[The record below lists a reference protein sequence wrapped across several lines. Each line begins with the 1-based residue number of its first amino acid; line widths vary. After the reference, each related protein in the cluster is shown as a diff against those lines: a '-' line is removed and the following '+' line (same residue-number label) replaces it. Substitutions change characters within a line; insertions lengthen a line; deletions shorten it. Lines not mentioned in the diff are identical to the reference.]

1 MPTQSAQLRIFPFS
15 PALYLACFFF
25 HNSAFHGFSQLGAC
39 ESRAKL
45 RMLAP
50 KAALPA
56 RY

>member
-1 MPTQSAQLRIFPFS
+1 MPTQSAQLRIFLFG

-25 HNSAFHGFSQLGAC
+25 HNSAFHGFSQLDVY

-45 RMLAP
+45 RMQAP